1 MHGGSSPSR
10 ARRALSVVLVVVAVT
25 VVLGS
30 LASVYVTQT
39 QSGRAWLAR
48 RIEQVVS
55 DAIPGSLVIGRI
67 NAVRAWP
74 LSLDSEDLKFL
85 DANGMTVLHAR
96 KVTAAIAPFAWI
108 GGRLHVTEADVEGGQ
123 LVIALQHD
131 GRTSLEAALC
141 APTVGYGHGPAN
153 DMPLR
158 FDTIAVRQYVVELKP
173 PHGDVIRIRQQTAR
187 VKLESPPVVVDLH
200 DIQGRVQTPQIIGT
214 NVNILRAQGWV
225 HGDVPHVLELT
236 LETAIGNGKLD
247 ARVSYFNRKQTPVVV
262 LINPHDGLQA
272 EFAGFLIEASTW
284 GSDAVEVTFDERVTQ
299 DVTQDVTQEAEAA
312 R

>member
-123 LVIALQHD
+123 LVIAIQHD
-131 GRTSLEAALC
+131 GRTSLEAALS
-141 APTVGYGHGPAN
+141 APTGGDKRE

-158 FDTIAVRQYVVELKP
+158 FETIAVRQYVVEIKP
-173 PHGDVIRIRQQTAR
+173 RQGDVIRIRLQTAR
-187 VKLESPPVVVDLH
+187 VTIESPPVVVDMD

-236 LETAIGNGKLD
+236 LETAIGSGKLD
-247 ARVSYFNRKQTPVVV
+247 ARVSYFNREQTPVVV
-262 LINPHDGLQA
+262 LINRHDGLQA
-272 EFAGFLIEASTW
+272 EFTALLIEASTW
-284 GSDAVEVTFDERVTQ
+284 GSDTVKVTFDERDERVTQ
-299 DVTQDVTQEAEAA
+299 KAEAA